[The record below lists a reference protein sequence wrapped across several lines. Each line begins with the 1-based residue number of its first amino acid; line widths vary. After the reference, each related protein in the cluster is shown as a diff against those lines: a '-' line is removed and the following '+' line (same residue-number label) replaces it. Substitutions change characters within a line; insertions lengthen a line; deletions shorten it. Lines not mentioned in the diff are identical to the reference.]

1 MMIFN
6 TLLAQLGCGG
16 GFGLFGDSFC
26 TVPKGAAGTTVIGNK
41 LNTVISSII
50 GFLTIVAALW
60 FIIQFIIAGYNWIN
74 AGGDKNNAALAWT
87 KITHA
92 VIGLIIVVLAWVIV
106 GILGTMLGLDILNP
120 GKGLSSLQ
128 IK

>member
-1 MMIFN
+1 MIIN
-6 TLLAQLGCGG
+6 TLLAQSIGCGG
-16 GFGLFGDSFC
+16 GFGPLANSLCNIGKGD
-26 TVPKGAAGTTVIGNK
+26 TAKVGTK
-41 LNTVISSII
+41 LNTALSSII

-60 FIIQFIIAGYNWIN
+60 FVIQFIMAGYNWIN

-106 GILGTMLGLDILNP
+106 GVLGTLLGLDILNP